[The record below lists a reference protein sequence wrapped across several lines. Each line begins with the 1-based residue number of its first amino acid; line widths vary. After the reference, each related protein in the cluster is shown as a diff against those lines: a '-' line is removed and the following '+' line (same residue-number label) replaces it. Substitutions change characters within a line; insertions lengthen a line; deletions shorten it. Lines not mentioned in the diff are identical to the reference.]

1 MNREK
6 LGTFTSAIGV
16 LSNVLLAGVKIV
28 VGLLFGA
35 ISVLADGLNN
45 LTDTFSSAL
54 SLVSFKL
61 SSKPADKDHPFG
73 HERTEYVLAM
83 VISFLIL
90 LVAFELIKESFAKI
104 LRPSSMNFSWLVI
117 IILGISII
125 GKLLLFFLNITVSK
139 KIKSD
144 VLKASAFDSLG
155 DCISTSVILVTLL
168 LSRVITFNLDG
179 YAGVLVSLII
189 AFSGIKVLKETFS
202 KLIGQAPESKLVED
216 IKNLV
221 CSFDGVLGIHDLNV
235 YSYGPSKF
243 FASVHVEVDARA
255 DFMSSHELVDNI
267 EREVYN
273 KLNIILTG
281 HLDPIEV
288 DNPEVDEI
296 KGKIN
301 KMLLEIDSSFS
312 MHDFRVVKGHDFTN
326 LIFDVAVPYENRL
339 TEEQIISELQNKVDL
354 LETKYY
360 LVVTVEYQTL

>member
-6 LGTFTSAIGV
+6 LGTFTSVIGV
-16 LSNVLLAGVKIV
+16 IANVLLASVKII

-45 LTDTFSSAL
+45 LTDTFSSTL

-90 LVAFELIKESFAKI
+90 LVAFELIKESFVKI
-104 LRPSSMNFSWLVI
+104 LSPSAMNFSWLVI
-117 IILGISII
+117 IVLALSIL
-125 GKLLLFFLNITVSK
+125 GKLLLFILNINVSK
-139 KIKSD
+139 RINSD

-168 LSRVITFNLDG
+168 LSKVMTFNLDG

-189 AFSGIKVLKETFS
+189 AFSGIKILKETFS
-202 KLIGQAPESKLVED
+202 KLIGQAPESQLVED

-221 CSFDGVLGIHDLNV
+221 LSYDGVLGIHDLNV

-243 FASVHVEVDARA
+243 FASIHVEVDSRA

-288 DNPEVDEI
+288 NNPEVDDI
-296 KGKIN
+296 RDKISV
-301 KMLLEIDSSFS
+301 MLLEIDSTFS

-326 LIFDVAVPYENRL
+326 LIFDIAVPYENKL
-339 TEEQIISELQNKVDL
+339 TEEQILSQLQSKVEL

-360 LVVTVEYQTL
+360 LVVTIEYQTL